1 MSTAQKI
8 LLFAVGALVLAF
20 FVVIGITTATEGQKI
35 ANSGTAQ
42 AKEVSNE
49 YSEIDRSVY
58 DNTDILGSTLTD
70 LINTVVEKDEELA
83 IRVITNANTGGAYYN
98 YTMNIGTGTE
108 TNTITVQS
116 PKAAVPTDIIST
128 SYINPNAQFKGKVYR
143 DANNNIICIE
153 FTQHK

>member
-8 LLFAVGALVLAF
+8 LLFAVGALILAF

-49 YSEIDRSVY
+49 YSEIDRGVY
-58 DNTDILGSTLTD
+58 DGTDVLGSTVSD
-70 LINTVVEKDEELA
+70 LINTAIDKKEELS
-83 IRVITNANTGGAYYN
+83 IWVKTNANKTTGAFYN
-98 YTMNIGTGTE
+98 YTMSTTAPYKLTSIATPTPAPTTVTE
-108 TNTITVQS
+108 SNF
-116 PKAAVPTDIIST
+116 
-128 SYINPNAQFKGKVYR
+128 INPDAQFRGKIYK
-143 DANNNIICIE
+143 DENNNIIGIE

>member
-70 LINTVVEKDEELA
+70 LINTVVEKEEELA

-98 YTMNIGTGTE
+98 YTMNTT
-108 TNTITVQS
+108 TSSYTITEQS

>member
-49 YSEIDRSVY
+49 YAELDRTVY
-58 DNTDILGSTLTD
+58 DNTDILGSSLTE
-70 LINTVVEKDEELA
+70 LISTVVDEEEELA
-83 IRVITNANTGGAYYN
+83 IGVDTNASTGVIYYN
-98 YTMNIGTGTE
+98 YSRSDK
-108 TNTITVQS
+108 TITKKTPSS
-116 PKAAVPTDIIST
+116 PLLPTVIT
-128 SYINPNAQFKGKVYR
+128 SPDYINANAQFRGKIYK
-143 DANNNIICIE
+143 DANNNIIAIE